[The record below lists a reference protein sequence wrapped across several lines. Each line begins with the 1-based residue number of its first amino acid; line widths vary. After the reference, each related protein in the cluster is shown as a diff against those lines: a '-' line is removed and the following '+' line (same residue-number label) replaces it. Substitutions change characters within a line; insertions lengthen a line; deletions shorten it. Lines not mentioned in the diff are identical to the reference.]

1 MPGAGAEHAPVLQ
14 EATSNVAPGQSSP
27 PFEGAGL
34 SQVRLLAFLP
44 PPQVCVQSP
53 YDPQLPHTP
62 LTTIC
67 NVMFTLLFLSSVVV
81 FFLQ

>member
-1 MPGAGAEHAPVLQ
+1 VPGAGTLHALVLQ

-34 SQVRLLAFLP
+34 LQVRLLAFLP

-62 LTTIC
+62 LTT
-67 NVMFTLLFLSSVVV
+67 VYKYSVLFLLFYS
-81 FFLQ
+81 FYRE